1 MRSVKFLTVLWV
13 VITLVVLG
21 VVSRPAKADGQ
32 FPDYQIL
39 VNTSGVGL
47 PDFPEAIAGR
57 NVMLQAWRAGSVGGM
72 GGIGTSRWNFGDGS
86 QGDATSE
93 FIWHT
98 FAQPGTYHVVVDV
111 YASMGTFLWHW
122 EQDIP
127 VYALWEGP
135 ALNVSSTNGV
145 TTTVV
150 YDAPT
155 ITGDPTAQIVDFSGP
170 CDATSFLSWNGNN
183 TPFDAPRVSM
193 NRTLYV
199 TAKGLGV
206 TGEYHFYACST
217 GPGRTDPIS
226 PVAPSRQLVIS
237 VTAPLGG
244 SANLHINEVFLL
256 WKSAAP
262 AVSDD
267 NVIVRPPKK
276 GGIRLPIAR

>member
-72 GGIGTSRWNFGDGS
+72 GGIGVTHWSFGDGTTA
-86 QGDATSE
+86 DASSE
-93 FIWHT
+93 FVWHT
-98 FAQPGTYHVVVDV
+98 YANPGEYQVSVDV
-111 YASMGTFLWHW
+111 YKSMGEFAWHW
-122 EQDIP
+122 NEEVVVYGLLEQ
-127 VYALWEGP
+127 P
-135 ALNVSSTNGV
+135 ALNVGATNGQ
-145 TTTVV
+145 TATFV
-150 YDAPT
+150 YDAPAL
-155 ITGDPTAQIVDFSGP
+155 TGDSNAVFVDFSGP

-183 TPFDAPRVSM
+183 TPFDAPRISM
-193 NRTLYV
+193 NGTLYV

-206 TGEYHFYACST
+206 AGAYNFYACST

-226 PVAPSRQLVIS
+226 PATPSAQIVIS
-237 VTAPLGG
+237 VTASTGG
-244 SANLHINEVFLL
+244 SANLHIDRVYLL
-256 WKSAAP
+256 WKSMPAAN
-262 AVSDD
+262 DD
-267 NVIVRPPKK
+267 VLPLSIRPPKHE
-276 GGIRLPIAR
+276 IHLVR